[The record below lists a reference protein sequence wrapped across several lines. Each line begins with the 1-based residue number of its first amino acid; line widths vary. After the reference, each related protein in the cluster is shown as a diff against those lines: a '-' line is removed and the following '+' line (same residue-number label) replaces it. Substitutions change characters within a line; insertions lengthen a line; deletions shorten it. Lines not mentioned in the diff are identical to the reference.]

1 MKTAGS
7 QVEKMDRMYRVQ
19 RHFYDLT
26 RKYYLFGRDR
36 LLTRMDVMPGQR
48 VLELGCG
55 TARNLIKLA
64 RIHPDAR
71 LYGLDASEPMLQ
83 TARAKIE
90 RRGFSQRIELKHE
103 LAEQMTPQKT
113 FGLSQSFDVAFFSY
127 TLSMIPTWREALQ
140 SAYAGLKPGGKLHIV
155 DFWDQKDLPGPFRAA
170 LQQWLAL
177 FDVHHRPELPDYL
190 QELATLEKA
199 RLNIESWGR
208 RYAILA
214 YLEKPGLPR

>member
-1 MKTAGS
+1 MDKARS

-71 LYGLDASEPMLQ
+71 LYGLDASEPMLD
-83 TARAKIE
+83 TAREKIE
-90 RRGFSQRIELKHE
+90 RRGFSQRIVLKHE
-103 LAEQMTPQKT
+103 LAEQMTPQVT
-113 FGLSQSFDVAFFSY
+113 FGLSQSFDVTFFSY
-127 TLSMIPTWREALQ
+127 TLSMIPTWREALRA
-140 SAYAGLKPGGKLHIV
+140 AYAGLKPGGKLHIV
-155 DFWDQKDLPGPFRAA
+155 DFWDQQELPGPFRAA
-170 LQQWLAL
+170 LQ
-177 FDVHHRPELPDYL
+177 H
-190 QELATLEKA
+190 
-199 RLNIESWGR
+199 
-208 RYAILA
+208 
-214 YLEKPGLPR
+214 